1 MKLRKNMTKG
11 KVKNDS
17 KLKLLLLFTLSF
29 SMTSMFAQETIPTA
43 GGEAVGAGGTVS
55 YSVGQIFYQSYSDN
69 NASVTEGVQQ
79 AYEISIVTSLN
90 EAEDINLEMTAYPNP
105 TTDFLTL
112 DIQNMQTTALSF
124 QLIDIQGKQIESK
137 EISTKQTQIQMKQL
151 VSATYFVRV
160 YRSGQ
165 VIKTFKIIKR

>member
-55 YSVGQIFYQSYSDN
+55 YSVGQIFY
-69 NASVTEGVQQ
+69 
-79 AYEISIVTSLN
+79 
-90 EAEDINLEMTAYPNP
+90 
-105 TTDFLTL
+105 
-112 DIQNMQTTALSF
+112 
-124 QLIDIQGKQIESK
+124 
-137 EISTKQTQIQMKQL
+137 
-151 VSATYFVRV
+151 
-160 YRSGQ
+160 
-165 VIKTFKIIKR
+165 

>member
-1 MKLRKNMTKG
+1 
-11 KVKNDS
+11 
-17 KLKLLLLFTLSF
+17 
-29 SMTSMFAQETIPTA
+29 
-43 GGEAVGAGGTVS
+43 
-55 YSVGQIFYQSYSDN
+55 
-69 NASVTEGVQQ
+69 VQQ